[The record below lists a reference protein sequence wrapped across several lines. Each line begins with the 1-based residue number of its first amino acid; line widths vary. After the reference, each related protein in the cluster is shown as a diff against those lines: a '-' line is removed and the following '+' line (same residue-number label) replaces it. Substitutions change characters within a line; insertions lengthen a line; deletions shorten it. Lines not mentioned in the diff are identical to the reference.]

1 MTYLLTVDIFI
12 LEPMFYSVVF
22 QVDTVHSLFKQHQYN
37 PPVFKNQPPV
47 AGAIAWERS
56 LFNRIK
62 HTIMRFHSMEDMMN
76 SEYGKAV
83 SICWNAN
90 VLKLQQS
97 IKVKSGLLCS
107 YVR

>member
-1 MTYLLTVDIFI
+1 M
-12 LEPMFYSVVF
+12 
-22 QVDTVHSLFKQHQYN
+22 DTVHSLFKQHQYN

-62 HTIMRFHSMEDMMN
+62 HTIMRFQNMEDMMN

-83 SICWNAN
+83 SICAYFCDCVVYRYNWCIA
-90 VLKLQQS
+90 
-97 IKVKSGLLCS
+97 
-107 YVR
+107 